1 MASRKNRSR
10 KSLAVALAI
19 VGVAGLSM
27 ASAAQLNVT
36 SDTVAAGVDT
46 ITACDADGVTVT
58 YGTTFSGGV
67 YEVSSVT
74 IAGVDDTNCDGRT
87 LDFTLLDVTNAAIGS
102 GTATIASGTTSYTIG
117 SLTTSAEALTGIA
130 VVIH

>member
-1 MASRKNRSR
+1 MASKKNRSR

-36 SDTVAAGVDT
+36 SDTVAAGVSVVSACDST
-46 ITACDADGVTVT
+46 VAVAYGTGYSAGTYKVTSVTVSGVDATAC
-58 YGTTFSGGV
+58 
-67 YEVSSVT
+67 
-74 IAGVDDTNCDGRT
+74 NGRT
-87 LDFTLLDVTNAAIGS
+87 LDFTLLDSGNVSLGT
-102 GTATIASGTTSYTIG
+102 GTASIVTGTTSYQVTG
-117 SLTTSAEALTGIA
+117 LTASAAAVVGIA